1 MQTPRPQVGFAHGEE
16 DRRRRDSGFPQPGF
30 DPELLF
36 VALKRGYTVRE
47 VPVTWGHDERSR
59 MSYLKDGIKM
69 LEDMARIRANSIA
82 GRYDEAIAALK
93 DTSTMITAPVKP
105 VVKVRAKAR

>member
-1 MQTPRPQVGFAHGEE
+1 
-16 DRRRRDSGFPQPGF
+16 
-30 DPELLF
+30 
-36 VALKRGYTVRE
+36 
-47 VPVTWGHDERSR
+47 
-59 MSYLKDGIKM
+59 M

>member
-1 MQTPRPQVGFAHGEE
+1 
-16 DRRRRDSGFPQPGF
+16 
-30 DPELLF
+30 
-36 VALKRGYTVRE
+36 
-47 VPVTWGHDERSR
+47 

-93 DTSTMITAPVKP
+93 DTSKMVTPP
-105 VVKVRAKAR
+105 VVKVGAKIV